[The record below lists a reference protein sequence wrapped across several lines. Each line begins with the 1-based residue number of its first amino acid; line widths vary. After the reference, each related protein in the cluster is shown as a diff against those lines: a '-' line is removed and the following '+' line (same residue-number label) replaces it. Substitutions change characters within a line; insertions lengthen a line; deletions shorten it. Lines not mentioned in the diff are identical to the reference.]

1 MASVSFTAW
10 TISQLPALRAI
21 LFPVEDLHVVS
32 LNSLHG
38 GIVVNQGD
46 KEVFL
51 SHIMLKMNR
60 RAPWGAQRFP
70 INESLP
76 PGKFVKVPVPRSDD
90 FGEGG
95 WVRGIQPSVL
105 EKFIDVAIDDTRC
118 FHIVFFS
125 ADDPLFRELKGFA
138 GPSLLT
144 RLLLQ
149 DILSTDQFMPMRSVA
164 LRSSPA
170 LS

>member
-1 MASVSFTAW
+1 MDEKPCRVCASKIPIGANLCHVCKTHQAVWKARLQFFPSVTALIVASVSFTAW

-70 INESLP
+70 ITSLCRPESLSKCQCP
-76 PGKFVKVPVPRSDD
+76 EVMISGK
-90 FGEGG
+90 GAGLEGYNLRY
-95 WVRGIQPSVL
+95 W
-105 EKFIDVAIDDTRC
+105 K
-118 FHIVFFS
+118 
-125 ADDPLFRELKGFA
+125 
-138 GPSLLT
+138 SLL
-144 RLLLQ
+144 
-149 DILSTDQFMPMRSVA
+149 M
-164 LRSSPA
+164 
-170 LS
+170 